1 MSTIANLGAMGIV
14 AIIIAIVATV
24 LAFIFIVPEKRRAQ
38 MGAFG
43 KFLHDTCNFK
53 YLIVEKILQALY
65 IFATAYVI
73 LAGFFMLFM
82 APQDWFTGTRHW
94 LGGYGLLT
102 MIVGPIAVRLVYE
115 LLMMGILLVKH
126 VISINCKLRNQNDG
140 SQADPFSTPDMSAM
154 KATLQ
159 QKAAKHA
166 QAAPAAPVDPA
177 TPAAPTE
184 PVAAPE
190 KKFCPA
196 CGTPLD
202 GADCCPNCGA
212 QQ

>member
-1 MSTIANLGAMGIV
+1 MGVTTNLGAMGIV

-65 IFATAYVI
+65 IFVTAYVI

-82 APQDWFTGTRHW
+82 APQDWFGTRHW

-154 KATLQ
+154 KTTLQ
-159 QKAAKHA
+159 QKAAKRA

-190 KKFCPA
+190 KKFCSA

-202 GADCCPNCGA
+202 GAGCCPNCGA

>member
-14 AIIIAIVATV
+14 AVIIAIVATV

-115 LLMMGILLVKH
+115 LLMMGILLV
-126 VISINCKLRNQNDG
+126 NCKLRNQNDG
-140 SQADPFSTPDMSAM
+140 SQADPFATPDMSAM
-154 KATLQ
+154 KTTLQ
-159 QKAAKHA
+159 QKAAKRA

-177 TPAAPTE
+177 APAAPTE

-190 KKFCPA
+190 KKFCSA

-202 GADCCPNCGA
+202 GAGCCPNCGA

>member
-82 APQDWFTGTRHW
+82 APQDFFTCTRHW

-140 SQADPFSTPDMSAM
+140 AQADMSAM

-159 QKAAKHA
+159 QKAAKRA
-166 QAAPAAPVDPA
+166 QAAPAAPVA
-177 TPAAPTE
+177 PAAPTE

-190 KKFCPA
+190 KKFCSA

-202 GADCCPNCGA
+202 GAGHCPNCGA

>member
-140 SQADPFSTPDMSAM
+140 AQADPFATPDMSAM

-159 QKAAKHA
+159 QKAAERA
-166 QAAPAAPVDPA
+166 QATPAAPVEPAAPAAPA
-177 TPAAPTE
+177 
-184 PVAAPE
+184 E
-190 KKFCPA
+190 KKFCSA

-202 GADCCPNCGA
+202 GADRCPHCGA

>member
-94 LGGYGLLT
+94 LGGRIGVASLCT
-102 MIVGPIAVRLVYE
+102 WHTIADGKIVNIPQ
-115 LLMMGILLVKH
+115 K
-126 VISINCKLRNQNDG
+126 CKQ
-140 SQADPFSTPDMSAM
+140 T
-154 KATLQ
+154 
-159 QKAAKHA
+159 
-166 QAAPAAPVDPA
+166 
-177 TPAAPTE
+177 
-184 PVAAPE
+184 
-190 KKFCPA
+190 
-196 CGTPLD
+196 
-202 GADCCPNCGA
+202 
-212 QQ
+212 

>member
-14 AIIIAIVATV
+14 AVIIAIVATV

-82 APQDWFTGTRHW
+82 ARPVAR
-94 LGGYGLLT
+94 
-102 MIVGPIAVRLVYE
+102 IAPPAWPRR
-115 LLMMGILLVKH
+115 I
-126 VISINCKLRNQNDG
+126 
-140 SQADPFSTPDMSAM
+140 FSP
-154 KATLQ
+154 
-159 QKAAKHA
+159 
-166 QAAPAAPVDPA
+166 APAIGS
-177 TPAAPTE
+177 AAM
-184 PVAAPE
+184 
-190 KKFCPA
+190 A
-196 CGTPLD
+196 C
-202 GADCCPNCGA
+202 
-212 QQ
+212 

>member
-102 MIVGPIAVRLVYE
+102 MIAGPIAVRLVYE

-159 QKAAKHA
+159 QKAAKRA

-177 TPAAPTE
+177 APAAPTE

-190 KKFCPA
+190 KKFCSA

-212 QQ
+212 QK

>member
-1 MSTIANLGAMGIV
+1 MGITTNLGAMGIV
-14 AIIIAIVATV
+14 AVIIAIVATV

-65 IFATAYVI
+65 LFATAYVI

-82 APQDWFTGTRHW
+82 APRDWDGTRYW

-140 SQADPFSTPDMSAM
+140 AQADPFSTPDMSAM
-154 KATLQ
+154 KTTLQ
-159 QKAAKHA
+159 QKAAKRA

-190 KKFCPA
+190 KKFCSA